1 MKLKP
6 LIVFCW
12 VQAALAAALVLLS
25 FTSLVTRPWLGC
37 DYSRVDG
44 RVIQVFEGSPAA
56 RAGLRAGERI
66 LSVNGYAVAPG
77 VIPLYFV
84 RAGETV
90 PVVIEGR
97 GEIAIVASTL
107 EDMRR
112 AGLGGD
118 LARVLQSIHSYL
130 AFPLHIWMIGLGM
143 LLLRLRPNSKDSR
156 LAGLAL
162 IYWAGGVFLFQ
173 APGVGAIVRS
183 WPYAVQATVYLA
195 DAVFIA
201 GFFAACV
208 HFAIVFPTDYTHRQP
223 RVLGLVPWLVASP
236 MFYDAAASGLR
247 RLKGDLTP
255 PRTLLADSYSTLGSL
270 LLVAALAVL
279 AFRFVRVTDVNPRRR
294 IKLVFL
300 SMLPAVAAFTTS
312 YVLSFFNVS
321 HAASQTVRMT
331 HTPATILGAAVFAYA
346 VVRHRMF
353 NIRVLVRRS
362 IQYALAR
369 GTLLVLMSLPV
380 VGLAAYLYAHRNDS
394 LAELLTGQPAI
405 YLLLIVPLALVVR
418 YRKRLLESLDR
429 RYFRE
434 QYDARQLLLHVVS
447 IIRGGSDMLILSR
460 AAIEEIDKALH
471 PKHISLWHLD
481 PDGAELHRGFQRTE
495 GGPADA
501 APLPTASMLAT
512 LLANDDEPFDVHSRA
527 TRALLSRLPE
537 GDREWVRGS
546 HAHLLVPLLI
556 EKRLAG
562 LMVLGERMS
571 EEPYSR
577 EDRELLR
584 LLATQ
589 LALTLDYSRLKQ
601 SPSLVWT
608 PPTHTPI
615 HTFVSDVLR
624 LCPGCG
630 RCYPQDQACC
640 EYDEI
645 PLVPESGVPRI
656 IEDKYVVT
664 RLLGRG
670 GMGSV
675 YLATQKRLNRPVAIK
690 VLLAHLVGSSTM
702 RTRFEREARIV
713 ARLRHPAIVT
723 IHDFGV
729 LPSGHA
735 YLVMEYLD
743 GETLRKTIVGGPQ
756 SVEGALEILRPVGEA
771 VDAAHRVGVV
781 HRDLKPEN
789 IMIVRD
795 RASAE
800 SQPRVLDFGLAKM
813 TGPIGDDE
821 ATIVQ
826 SGHSAGVV
834 GTLMYMAPEVLSGR
848 PADARADQ
856 YSLGLIAYEL
866 LAGEHPLGTATDLA
880 SVVRGHTEVPLAP
893 ITSRAPH
900 VPQAMAAAIHRA
912 LSKDAGERFGS
923 VGEFVAAL
931 GAV

>member
-12 VQAALAAALVLLS
+12 VQAGLAAVLVMLS
-25 FTSLVTRPWLGC
+25 FVSLVTRPWLGC
-37 DYSRVDG
+37 EYSRIDG
-44 RVIQVFEGSPAA
+44 RVVQVLNGSPAA
-56 RAGLRAGERI
+56 RAGLRPVDRI
-66 LSVNGYAVAPG
+66 LSVNGHAVAPG
-77 VIPLYFV
+77 VIPLFFA
-84 RAGETV
+84 RAGEAV
-90 PVVIEGR
+90 PVVVEGK
-97 GEIAIVASTL
+97 GELRVVSSTL
-107 EDMRR
+107 ESMRQE
-112 AGLGGD
+112 GLGAD
-118 LARVLQSIHSYL
+118 LGRALQAINSYL
-130 AFPLHIWMIGLGM
+130 AFPLHIWMLGLGAA
-143 LLLRLRPNSKDSR
+143 LLRLRPNSKDSR

-173 APGVGAIVRS
+173 TPGVGAIVAS
-183 WPYAVQATVYLA
+183 WPYAVRAAVYLA

-201 GFFAACV
+201 AFFAACA

-223 RVLGLVPWLVASP
+223 RVWGLVPWLVASP

-247 RLKGDLTP
+247 RLNGDLTP
-255 PRTLLADSYSTLGSL
+255 PRTLLSDSYSTLGSL
-270 LLVAALAVL
+270 LLVAALVILAV
-279 AFRFVRVTDVNPRRR
+279 RFISIEDVNPRRR

-300 SMLPAVAAFTTS
+300 SMLPGVAAFALG
-312 YVLSFFNVS
+312 YVLSFVDLS
-321 HAASQTVRMT
+321 HAARQAVGMT
-331 HTPATILGAAVFAYA
+331 HTPATILGSALFAYA

-380 VGLAAYLYAHRNDS
+380 VGLVVYLYAHREDS
-394 LAELLTGQPAI
+394 LAELLTGRPAI

-429 RYFRE
+429 KFFRE

-460 AAIEEIDKALH
+460 AAVDEIDKALH

-481 PDGAELHRGFQRTE
+481 PDGSELHRGFLRSE
-495 GGPADA
+495 SGPAEA
-501 APLPTASMLAT
+501 YPLSTGTMLAT
-512 LLANDDEPFDVHSRA
+512 LLANDDEPLDVHSRA

-537 GDREWVRGS
+537 GEREWIRDT

-562 LMVLGERMS
+562 LMVLGERRS
-571 EEPYSR
+571 EEPYSS

-584 LLATQ
+584 MLATQ

-615 HTFVSDVLR
+615 HSFVSDVLR
-624 LCPGCG
+624 LCPACG
-630 RCYPQDQACC
+630 RCYPQDQPRC

-645 PLVPESGVPRI
+645 PLVPESGVPRV

-735 YLVMEYLD
+735 YLVMEHLD
-743 GETLRKTIVGGPQ
+743 GETLRKTILGGPQ
-756 SVEGALEILRPVGEA
+756 TVEGALEILRPVGDA

-789 IMIVRD
+789 IMIVSD
-795 RASAE
+795 RATDV
-800 SQPRVLDFGLAKM
+800 SQARVLDFGLAKM

-880 SVVRGHTEVPLAP
+880 SVVRGHTESPLVP
-893 ITSRAPH
+893 ITERAPH
-900 VPQAMAAAIHRA
+900 VPAHMAAAIHRA
-912 LSKDAGERFGS
+912 LSKSAAERFDT
-923 VGEFVAAL
+923 VGEFIAAL
-931 GAV
+931 G